1 MEFFVKKEMQ
11 KSARRRAARR
21 RRRREKRLYLL
32 TAVFATLCVF
42 ALIGVIV
49 LANRSGGN
57 DKAWSSGNRH
67 VEIAAPGYAAAG
79 GAIADTPDPALPTFP
94 PVGWS
99 EATPEATQEPEM
111 QSTPEATQ
119 PPQAEITPEPE
130 AQMPSLE
137 AEAQL
142 TSITI
147 TAAGDMTLGGD
158 YNTSA
163 HERFDGCVEAYGVDY
178 FLQNV
183 RSIFEGDDL
192 TFVNLEGPLTTEEE
206 KRGGRIFNFKGD
218 PSYVQIL
225 AGSSVE
231 VAGLANNHALDFR
244 KAGLLQTAQVLEDAG
259 VGYCG
264 YQSVWRTEV
273 KGVSISCISVTE
285 WDYTEAE
292 LAEMVQTARAES
304 DLVLVMI
311 HWGEEKV
318 YSATDSQTSYGH
330 ALIDAGAD
338 LVVGSHPHVVG
349 GVEQYKGKYIVYSLG
364 NFCFGGNSNP
374 KDKDCML
381 FQQTFLVGN
390 GSVSDGGICV
400 IPCSISSSASTNN
413 YQPTPL
419 TGDEAARV
427 LRKIGAYSKLNADQ
441 VRWADAMKPYLA
453 ALQ

>member
-1 MEFFVKKEMQ
+1 M
-11 KSARRRAARR
+11 
-21 RRRREKRLYLL
+21 
-32 TAVFATLCVF
+32 
-42 ALIGVIV
+42 
-49 LANRSGGN
+49 
-57 DKAWSSGNRH
+57 
-67 VEIAAPGYAAAG
+67 
-79 GAIADTPDPALPTFP
+79 
-94 PVGWS
+94 
-99 EATPEATQEPEM
+99 
-111 QSTPEATQ
+111 
-119 PPQAEITPEPE
+119 
-130 AQMPSLE
+130 
-137 AEAQL
+137 
-142 TSITI
+142 
-147 TAAGDMTLGGD
+147 
-158 YNTSA
+158 
-163 HERFDGCVEAYGVDY
+163 
-178 FLQNV
+178 
-183 RSIFEGDDL
+183 
-192 TFVNLEGPLTTEEE
+192 
-206 KRGGRIFNFKGD
+206 
-218 PSYVQIL
+218 
-225 AGSSVE
+225 
-231 VAGLANNHALDFR
+231 
-244 KAGLLQTAQVLEDAG
+244 
-259 VGYCG
+259 
-264 YQSVWRTEV
+264 

>member
-1 MEFFVKKEMQ
+1 MKKAVKKD
-11 KSARRRAARR
+11 ARRRAALRR
-21 RRRREKRLYLL
+21 RKREKRLYLL

-42 ALIGVIV
+42 ALIGVIM
-49 LANRSGGN
+49 LANGSSGS
-57 DKAWSSGNRH
+57 DEAWSSGSRS

-79 GAIADTPDPALPTFP
+79 GALADTPDPALPTFP
-94 PVGWS
+94 PEGWNA
-99 EATPEATQEPEM
+99 ATPEATAAAFV
-111 QSTPEATQ
+111 TPEPTLE
-119 PPQAEITPEPE
+119 PSPEPE
-130 AQMPSLE
+130 AQIPQLE
-137 AEAQL
+137 ADTPL

-158 YNTSA
+158 YNTDA
-163 HERFDGCVEAYGVDY
+163 HKRFDGYAEAYGMDY
-178 FLQNV
+178 FLKNV
-183 RSIFEGDDL
+183 RSIFEADDL

-218 PSYVQIL
+218 PSYVTIL
-225 AGSSVE
+225 ADSSVE

-264 YQSVWRTEV
+264 YQSVWRTER

-292 LAEMVQTARAES
+292 LTQMVQAERVES

-318 YSATDSQTSYGH
+318 YSATDSQVSYGH

-338 LVVGSHPHVVG
+338 LVLGSHPHVVG
-349 GVEQYKGKYIVYSLG
+349 GIEQYKGKYIVYSLG

-374 KDKDCML
+374 SDKDCML

-390 GSVSDGGICV
+390 GSASDGGICV
-400 IPCSISSSASTNN
+400 IPCSITSAAGTNN

-419 TGDEAARV
+419 AGEEAARV

-441 VRWADAMKPYLA
+441 VRWADAMTPYLA
-453 ALQ
+453 MLQAKQ